1 VSVDGMEKLYA
12 RRIAVLIVSVERVMR
27 VSGIGFAGEEWWH
40 SRPIYIFL
48 FLFLQHMSGSL

>member
-1 VSVDGMEKLYA
+1 MEKLYA